1 MSQNREDPLVL
12 KPLALRVAAGLPLC
26 LSLALPAAQAQS
38 VADFYRGK
46 QITMGIPSS
55 PGGDYDLRARMVSRF
70 IGKHIPGNPTL
81 VPKNMPAGVGL
92 EAMNWLYNIAP
103 RDGTAVE
110 IAVAT
115 MVSNQAMGGQGVQFD
130 AARFNWIGN
139 TTDSPDVVTSWY
151 TTGVE
156 TVADAQAKELVVGAP
171 GTATPSAYYP
181 LMMNAL
187 LGTKFKIITGY
198 PGGNDVNFAMER
210 GEVGGRGSNSWAS
223 WKATKP
229 DWLKDHK
236 IFQLVQIGLKKS
248 PDLPDVPLLMDLG
261 KTDRD
266 RAMLRFISAGTAF
279 SRAFVTTQEV
289 PADRLA
295 ALRAAFDATMKDPE
309 FLAEADKINMDLSP
323 STGAEVQKIVAD
335 LIATPKDVVMATKAI
350 LDKVADTEKV
360 KAN

>member
-1 MSQNREDPLVL
+1 LAEVPSREETLAPARALLAALVL
-12 KPLALRVAAGLPLC
+12 VAA
-26 LSLALPAAQAQS
+26 APAAADS
-38 VADFYRGK
+38 VGDFYRGK

-55 PGGDYDLRARMVSRF
+55 PGGDYDLRARLLSRHM
-70 IGKHIPGNPTL
+70 GKHIPGNPTL

-92 EAMNWLYNIAP
+92 EAMNWLFNIAP
-103 RDGTAVE
+103 RDGTAIE
-110 IAVAT
+110 IAIAT

-130 AARFNWIGN
+130 AAKFIWLGN

-151 TTGVE
+151 TTGIKTVE
-156 TVADAQAKELVVGAP
+156 DAKQKQLVVGAP

-229 DWLKDHK
+229 DWLKEGK
-236 IFQLVQIGLKKS
+236 IIQLVQIGLKKAA
-248 PDLPDVPLLMDLG
+248 DLPDVPLLMDLG
-261 KTDRD
+261 KNAHD

-279 SRAFVTTQEV
+279 SRAFVTTPDV
-289 PADRLA
+289 PADRVA
-295 ALRAAFDATMKDPE
+295 ALRKAFDDTMTDPD
-309 FLAEADKINMDLSP
+309 FRAETDKINMDIAP
-323 STGAEVQKIVAD
+323 STGPEVQKIVD
-335 LIATPKDVVMATKAI
+335 GLIATPKDVVMATKAI
-350 LDKVADTEKV
+350 LDKVGEQEKL
-360 KAN
+360 KK